1 MINPDIY
8 TKPGGNESEPEIK
21 IELSQNQI
29 VMIEDKLSKITL
41 NYDSVTKYTGRFLYK
56 KNNILIIGICT
67 EPEQGFEYK
76 ENDVVSVFIV
86 ENKSLY
92 HFDAKIHAIREADQS
107 DDYFENDDTPADFNS
122 SEKYNK
128 YIVDIIALTVPQK
141 QQRREFY
148 RMPLYI
154 DIYYKI
160 IEADKA
166 DKIEARSLKFDSEKA
181 KEIKKAADDGLL
193 EKENGYLKLTT
204 IELSAGGFKYQS
216 RTNIEA
222 GIFLD
227 CVLIINDEALP
238 AIAQILS
245 SNPDGQYP
253 ELYNMRV
260 LFNKISDPTRAK
272 IVKYIFAQQ
281 RQVHSKFLPEET

>member
-1 MINPDIY
+1 MKNPDIY
-8 TKPGGNESEPEIK
+8 TKADGGVSKQEIK
-21 IELSQNQI
+21 IELSPNQI
-29 VMIEDKLSKITL
+29 IMIEDKSYKITL

-56 KNNILIIGICT
+56 KNNILTIGISA
-67 EPEQGFEYK
+67 ESEQGFEYK
-76 ENDVVSVFIV
+76 ENDVVSILIV

-92 HFDAKIHAIREADQS
+92 NFDANILAIREAELPDE
-107 DDYFENDDTPADFNS
+107 FEIGDMADEFNN

-128 YIVDIIALTVPQK
+128 YVVDIVPLTAPQK

-148 RMPLYI
+148 RMPLGI
-154 DIYYKI
+154 NIYYKI
-160 IEADKA
+160 IEADEA
-166 DKIEARSLKFDSEKA
+166 DKIEAYNLKFEPEKA
-181 KEIKKAADDGLL
+181 KKIKKSADEGLL

-216 RTNIEA
+216 MTNIEA

-227 CVLIINDEALP
+227 CVLIVNDEALP

-245 SNPDGQYP
+245 SSPDRQYP
-253 ELYNMRV
+253 DLYNMRV
-260 LFNKISDPTRAK
+260 LFNKISDPVRAK